1 MPDSWAFDHR
11 LKARERSI
19 AYFAA
24 MPGRMEI
31 AKSAATK
38 LERASDALRSLPVL
52 VGFDG
57 FIDSIIHA
65 VEKRQSLGPDGYTAF
80 RTIDQ
85 FSKRVAAAAGKS
97 ANIELVVKED
107 RFGGNGPL
115 MAGAMG
121 CAGAS
126 VTYVGAVGAHDKPR
140 MLHPIYDG
148 FSKVCREVIPVAPPA
163 HTDALEFDDGKI
175 MLGRPKNVQLIGW
188 ESLASDLGR
197 ERLVSLFR
205 NSVLI
210 GIVNWVMMPGV
221 ESIWEGIRTEVFP
234 GGRAESKRV
243 FLDLADPTR
252 RSDEDVRGAVRR
264 IADLDACV
272 PVTLGLNLSEAQ
284 RVARVLGLGVLRV
297 DSGPELGESV
307 REGAGAIRDAAGV
320 DCVVIHPREG
330 AGAASAG
337 GGSAWFDGPFTE
349 NPRLSTGAGDHFN
362 AGFALGQLV
371 KMDLDESLALGCA
384 TSGAYVRDA
393 QSPSAERLKEFLL
406 RLPGPDRA

>member
-1 MPDSWAFDHR
+1 MS
-11 LKARERSI
+11 
-19 AYFAA
+19 
-24 MPGRMEI
+24 GRKEI
-31 AKSAATK
+31 AKSAAAK
-38 LERASDALRSLPVL
+38 LEKSSAALRSLPVL

-65 VEKRQSLGPDGYTAF
+65 VDKRQALGPDGYTPF
-80 RTIDQ
+80 RTIQQ

-115 MAGAMG
+115 MAGALG

-126 VTYVGAVGAHDKPR
+126 VTYIGAVGAHDKPR
-140 MLHPIYDG
+140 VLHSIYDG
-148 FSKVCREVIPVAPPA
+148 FARMCAEVVPVAPPA

-175 MLGRPKNVQLIGW
+175 MLGRPKNVQSIGW
-188 ESLASDLGR
+188 ESLAAGIGR
-197 ERLVSLFR
+197 ERLVSIFR
-205 NSVLI
+205 NCALI

-221 ESIWEGIRTEVFP
+221 ESIWEGIRAEVFP
-234 GGRAESKRV
+234 GRRADSKRV

-252 RSDEDVRGAVRR
+252 RSDDDVRGAVRN
-264 IADLDACV
+264 IADLDSAV

-284 RVARVLGLGVLRV
+284 RVAHVLGLNVLQV
-297 DSGPELGESV
+297 DSGPKLAGSV
-307 REGAGAIRDAAGV
+307 REGAVAIRESAGI

-330 AGAASAG
+330 AGAASADG
-337 GGSAWFDGPFTE
+337 SSAWFDGPFTE
-349 NPRLSTGAGDHFN
+349 NPKLSTGAGDHFN

-371 KMDLDESLALGCA
+371 QMDLAECLALGCA

-393 QSPSAERLKEFLL
+393 QSPSAERLKDFLL
-406 RLPGPDRA
+406 QLPEPEQL

>member
-1 MPDSWAFDHR
+1 MA
-11 LKARERSI
+11 
-19 AYFAA
+19 
-24 MPGRMEI
+24 GRMEI
-31 AKSAATK
+31 ARSAANK
-38 LERASDALRSLPVL
+38 LERALDALGSMPVV

-57 FIDSIIHA
+57 FIDSIIQA
-65 VEKRQSLGPDGYTAF
+65 VDKRQSLGPDGYTPF

-85 FSKRVAAAAGKS
+85 FSRRVAAAAGKS

-126 VTYVGAVGAHDKPR
+126 VTYIGAVGAHDQPR
-140 MLHPIYDG
+140 VLHPIYGG
-148 FSKVCREVIPVAPPA
+148 FSGMCKEVIPVAPPA

-175 MLGRPKNVQLIGW
+175 MLGRPKNVQSIGW
-188 ESLASDLGR
+188 ESLASDIGR
-197 ERLVSLFR
+197 ERLVSMFR
-205 NSVLI
+205 DCALI

-234 GGRAESKRV
+234 GPRAETKRV

-252 RSDEDVRGAVRR
+252 RSDDDVRSAVRR
-264 IADLDACV
+264 IADLDGCV

-284 RVARVLGLGVLRV
+284 RVASVLGLRVLQV
-297 DSGPELGESV
+297 DAGPELGESV
-307 REGAGAIRDAAGV
+307 RAGAKAIRDASGV

-337 GGSAWFDGPFTE
+337 AGAEWFDGPFTE
-349 NPRLSTGAGDHFN
+349 NPKLSTGAGDHFN

-371 KMDLDESLALGCA
+371 KMDLPEALALGCA

-406 RLPGPDRA
+406 QLPEPEHA

>member
-1 MPDSWAFDHR
+1 
-11 LKARERSI
+11 
-19 AYFAA
+19 
-24 MPGRMEI
+24 MPGRIAI
-31 AKSAATK
+31 AKSAASK
-38 LERASDALRSLPVL
+38 LAQASDALRSLPVL

-65 VEKRQSLGPDGYTAF
+65 VEKRHALGPDGYTPF
-80 RTIDQ
+80 RTIEQ

-115 MAGAMG
+115 MAGALG

-126 VTYVGAVGAHDKPR
+126 VTYVGAVGAHDRPR

-148 FSKVCREVIPVAPPA
+148 FSRMCTEVIPVAPPA

-175 MLGRPKNVQLIGW
+175 MLGRPKNVQSIGW
-188 ESLASDLGR
+188 ESLASDIGR
-197 ERLVSLFR
+197 ERLISIFR
-205 NSVLI
+205 DCALI

-234 GGRAESKRV
+234 GSRAETKRV

-252 RSDEDVRGAVRR
+252 RSDDDVRSAVRR

-284 RVARVLGLGVLRV
+284 RVAHVLGLGVLQV
-297 DSGPELGESV
+297 DAGPELGESV
-307 REGAGAIRDAAGV
+307 REGAKAIRDASGV

-330 AGAASAG
+330 AGAASAAG
-337 GGSAWFDGPFTE
+337 GTAWFDGPFTE
-349 NPRLSTGAGDHFN
+349 NPKLSTGAGDHFN
-362 AGFALGQLV
+362 AGFALGQLL
-371 KMDLDESLALGCA
+371 KMDLPEALALGCA

-406 RLPGPDRA
+406 QLPEPERCE